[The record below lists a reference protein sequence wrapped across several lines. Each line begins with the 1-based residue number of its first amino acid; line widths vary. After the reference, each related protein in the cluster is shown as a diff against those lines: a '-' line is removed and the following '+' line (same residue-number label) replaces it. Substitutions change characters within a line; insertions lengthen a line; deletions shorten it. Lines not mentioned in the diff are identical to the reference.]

1 MSLVPLPAKVPFW
14 LRPMLWLTKKVTGKD
29 PLPARLLAWFP
40 KAAVGAGL
48 FELSA
53 AHAPGDLDG
62 RCLAVARLVASSVS
76 GCPFCLDMNAGGWK
90 DAGLLPD
97 ELPILFEADEAR
109 FVVLGEREALAARY
123 ARALS
128 LTPVVLSDELV
139 AALNARFSPR
149 EVVVLA
155 ATVAQVNFWTR
166 FNQGLGVPAA
176 GFFDEAVCQLPER
189 FRTASPTKAAPR
201 STG

>member
-1 MSLVPLPAKVPFW
+1 
-14 LRPMLWLTKKVTGKD
+14 
-29 PLPARLLAWFP
+29 
-40 KAAVGAGL
+40 
-48 FELSA
+48 
-53 AHAPGDLDG
+53 
-62 RCLAVARLVASSVS
+62 VARLVASSVS

-90 DAGLLPD
+90 ETGLTAE

-109 FVVLGEREALAARY
+109 FDGLGAREAVAARY
-123 ARALS
+123 ALALS
-128 LTPVVLSDELV
+128 KTPVELSPSLV
-139 AALNARFSPR
+139 EALNQRFTPK

-176 GFFDEAVCQLPER
+176 GFFDESVCRLPER
-189 FRTASPTKAAPR
+189 FRTASPTPAGPR